1 MAPSSISP
9 EKQKSKSPSA
19 SKVMVTIFWKCEGV
33 MLVDVITRR
42 ETINTDAYIRTLKEL
57 RQCFKRVQPHESV
70 RNLASA

>member
-42 ETINTDAYIRTLKEL
+42 ETINTDTYIRTLKEL
-57 RQCFKRVQPHESV
+57 GQCFK
-70 RNLASA
+70 